1 MLVFSEFSLEVD
13 KHQNRLTFLLFHA
26 SQTLCM
32 HIMHH
37 STDTLYKYGPATSQW
52 MYGFE
57 RFMAFLSG
65 RIHNRKQPEATA
77 IEAYRVSTG
86 L

>member
-1 MLVFSEFSLEVD
+1 MHLSDLM
-13 KHQNRLTFLLFHA
+13 
-26 SQTLCM
+26 QTVYHGCGLM
-32 HIMHH
+32 

-77 IEAYRVSTG
+77 IEAYRVSTD